1 MANRFREDV
10 ERALLHL
17 DDHDELTKE
26 RTWYRNGPRGSLHS
40 RQGCYKCAT
49 WGNESLR
56 LSAVQAAKK
65 RCCQNCCEVYA
76 LISDTAARAY
86 AKVSEAAKALNA
98 AEAELAKAGTDDIG
112 LAINHV
118 DLTERL
124 LGTLVENEADFVTKS
139 AEVLQERLKALRA
152 QARTAAET
160 LRTGAVTWAA
170 TALSRRVV
178 LRDETSVPGIEPTD
192 IIVFGPNRSRT
203 SSFEF
208 LIGRIYLRWN
218 RYRSEDKTKADESAI
233 AMLDDAVLTDPKQLD
248 FPVEMPGENVTLLTW
263 SQTAWRDELHKRLIE
278 RFIPVWEMNYTHLES
293 QTGIKLIGI
302 HGDISRDES
311 RSLLAAHP
319 GVVRKLVR
327 LALVPEV
334 VATYIQATEKRW
346 SSDIVEIVEGCDP
359 DLLETVAALWDP
371 QSRESEFN
379 KLETALHAASAV

>member
-1 MANRFREDV
+1 MANQFREDV
-10 ERALLHL
+10 ERALAHL
-17 DDHDELTKE
+17 DNHDELTKE

-40 RQGCYKCAT
+40 RQSCYKCTT
-49 WGNESLR
+49 WGSESLR
-56 LSAVQAAKK
+56 LNATQAAKK
-65 RCCQNCCEVYA
+65 RCCQSCCNVNG
-76 LISDTAARAY
+76 LISDAAARAY
-86 AKVSEAAKALNA
+86 IKASEADKALAA
-98 AEAELAKAGTDDIG
+98 AEAELAKAGTDEIG
-112 LAINHV
+112 MALNHIE
-118 DLTERL
+118 LTERL

-139 AEVLQERLKALRA
+139 AEILQQRLKVLRA

-160 LRTGAVTWAA
+160 LRTGAITWAA

-178 LRDETSVPGIEPTD
+178 LRDETRVPGIEPTD
-192 IIVFGPNRSRT
+192 IVVFGPNKSKT

-218 RYRSEDKTKADESAI
+218 RYRSEGKTKADESAI
-233 AMLDDAVLTDPKQLD
+233 AMLNDAVLTDPKQLD
-248 FPVEMPGENVTLLTW
+248 FPVELPGENVRLLTW
-263 SQTAWRDELHKRLIE
+263 SQTAWREELHKRLTE
-278 RFIPVWEMNYTHLES
+278 RFIPLWETNYTHLES
-293 QTGIKLIGI
+293 QTDIKLIGI

-371 QSRESEFN
+371 QSRESEFS